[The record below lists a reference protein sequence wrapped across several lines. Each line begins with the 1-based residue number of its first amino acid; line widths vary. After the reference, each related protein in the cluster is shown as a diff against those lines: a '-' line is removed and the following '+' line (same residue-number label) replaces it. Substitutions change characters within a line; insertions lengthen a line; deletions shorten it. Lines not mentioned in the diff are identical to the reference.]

1 MKCENCDNEYI
12 KIDNIKTHDKVSLK
26 NLSDYYDLT
35 KPSEVCECCS
45 CKVYPEEIIKWNS
58 PQQATGYLFVQCL

>member
-1 MKCENCDNEYI
+1 MVKLNMKCENCDNEYI

-35 KPSEVCECCS
+35 K
-45 CKVYPEEIIKWNS
+45 
-58 PQQATGYLFVQCL
+58 Q

>member
-1 MKCENCDNEYI
+1 MVKLNMKCENCDNEYI

-26 NLSDYYDLT
+26 NLSDYYDVI

-45 CKVYPEEIIKWNS
+45 CKVCIQIIIL
-58 PQQATGYLFVQCL
+58 Y